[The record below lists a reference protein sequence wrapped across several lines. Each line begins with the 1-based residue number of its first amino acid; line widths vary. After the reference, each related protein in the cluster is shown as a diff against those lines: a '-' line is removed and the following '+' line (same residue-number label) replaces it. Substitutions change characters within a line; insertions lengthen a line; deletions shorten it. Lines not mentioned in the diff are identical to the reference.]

1 LSSELGTGTLLAV
14 NPSPAPVRPPH
25 LLSQK
30 RISPMQPRFP
40 ADHHFHRRHRN
51 SQVDRARSS
60 SQPPAAADY
69 LIRQCLPAFD
79 ASDPRG
85 AA

>member
-40 ADHHFHRRHRN
+40 ADHHFHRRNRN
-51 SQVDRARSS
+51 SQGDRARSS
-60 SQPPAAADY
+60 QPLAAAHY

-85 AA
+85 PA

>member
-1 LSSELGTGTLLAV
+1 
-14 NPSPAPVRPPH
+14 
-25 LLSQK
+25 
-30 RISPMQPRFP
+30 MQPRFP